1 MRTSALST
9 RLSPDELREFADSR
23 IAQTGETES
32 SAERL
37 RILTMAETLIDLAEA
52 RKLLRR
58 YERRLLN

>member
-1 MRTSALST
+1 MRTYALSA
-9 RLSPDELREFADSR
+9 RLRPDELRELADSQ
-23 IAQTGETES
+23 IALAGGIES
-32 SAERL
+32 GAERL